1 MFKSEDII
9 GDIVFISFNNPESFK
24 DIGLSIEGGH
34 FLVKGHDHLGLWLQ
48 HPGIVIKKSEDKDGK
63 PLPTDL
69 QSEKR
74 IDGVFLVMWNQINT
88 IMHYP
93 DREGYDFPSEFDKNI
108 GFKKDKS

>member
-9 GDIVFISFNNPESFK
+9 GDIVFVSFNNSDFLI
-24 DIGLSIEGGH
+24 DIGINVPSGH

-48 HPGIVIKKSEDKDGK
+48 HPGITIKQATDSNGNPI
-63 PLPTDL
+63 PLKL
-69 QSEKR
+69 QKENQ

-93 DREGYDFPSEFDKNI
+93 DRDGFDFPSEFDRNI
-108 GFKKDKS
+108 GFKKSD

>member
-9 GDIVFISFNNPESFK
+9 GDIVFVSFNNSDFLI
-24 DIGLSIEGGH
+24 DIGINVPSAH

-48 HPGIVIKKSEDKDGK
+48 HPGITIKQATDSNGNPI
-63 PLPTDL
+63 PLKL
-69 QSEKR
+69 QKENQ

-93 DREGYDFPSEFDKNI
+93 DREGYDFPSEFDKEI
-108 GFKKDKS
+108 GFLKDK